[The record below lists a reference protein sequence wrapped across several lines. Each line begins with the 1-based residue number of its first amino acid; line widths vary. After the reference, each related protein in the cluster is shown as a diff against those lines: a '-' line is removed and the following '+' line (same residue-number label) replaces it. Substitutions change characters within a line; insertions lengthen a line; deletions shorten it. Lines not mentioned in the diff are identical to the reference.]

1 MGITLHSIAMA
12 VEYLGIGIL
21 LLSTLIGLGLFVR
34 DLLQTHQLEPAYH
47 ALRQQ
52 LGRGIL
58 LSLEFLIISDII
70 YTIAIELTLDNLIKL
85 GLVVLIRTFLSF
97 TMELELSGHWPW
109 QKGNQT
115 PSIEPESKNSKA

>member
-1 MGITLHSIAMA
+1 MPITLHELANGI
-12 VEYLGIGIL
+12 EYLGIGIL
-21 LLSTLIGLGLFVR
+21 LLSVLIGLVLFAR
-34 DLLQTHQLEPAYH
+34 DLLQTRQLEPAYH

-97 TMELELSGHWPW
+97 TMELELTGRWPW
-109 QKGNQT
+109 QKEANENK
-115 PSIEPESKNSKA
+115 P

>member
-1 MGITLHSIAMA
+1 MEFTLHSVAMA

-21 LLSTLIGLGLFVR
+21 LLSTLIGLALFTR
-34 DLLQTHQLEPAYH
+34 DLLQTRQLEPAYH

-70 YTIAIELTLDNLIKL
+70 YTIAIELTLDNLFKL

-97 TMELELSGHWPW
+97 TMELELSGRWPW
-109 QKGNQT
+109 QKGN
-115 PSIEPESKNSKA
+115 